1 VPTRPGEYSRVVIT
15 VDHLDPALMSALA
28 KRFGTELIE
37 VRVEPMGSTGY

>member
-1 VPTRPGEYSRVVIT
+1 VATRPGEYSRVVIT
-15 VDHLDPALMSALA
+15 LDHLDPALMSALA